1 MTPGDVTTQGLP
13 LGTRCGVWLGTNP
26 QRITPS
32 QPNLGR
38 YHMNGVQL
46 RATRKRVVNQIS
58 EVKTKVAKDV
68 ARILEDRQLTQTQA
82 SYETG
87 EAPSQISLVV
97 TGKLRGFSLERLLR
111 MRAMLG
117 AEINLEVTSST
128 RQSVSYAFN

>member
-1 MTPGDVTTQGLP
+1 
-13 LGTRCGVWLGTNP
+13 
-26 QRITPS
+26 
-32 QPNLGR
+32 
-38 YHMNGVQL
+38 MNGVQL